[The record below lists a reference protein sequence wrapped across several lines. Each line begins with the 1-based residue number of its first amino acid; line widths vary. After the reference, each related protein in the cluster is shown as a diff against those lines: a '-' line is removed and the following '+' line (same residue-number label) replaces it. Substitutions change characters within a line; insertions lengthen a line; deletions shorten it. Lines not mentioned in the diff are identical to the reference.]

1 MHTGME
7 LYWRETLTCP
17 TEQEFLNM
25 VNDSK
30 LYLIQFFFS

>member
-30 LYLIQFFFS
+30 LSNFYKVIY